1 LPIKLNERNVAA
13 IKPASGVTASGQPKR
28 DEVHTDSELRG
39 FALRVS
45 RTGKKTFF
53 VQKDNKLGKTR
64 RVAIGPWPAISAEE
78 ARGRAK
84 VLLAGMHTEGVD
96 EIASAN
102 SRRRRASA
110 DDEQSDLIRDLLES
124 YKAKHLQSYGEHSR
138 NMTYSGLCRVFA
150 DHGDLRLKDFT
161 TADLTNAT
169 DFWRDKGQMVTA
181 NRRTEQVRTFVNWC
195 EQRGVAVPHLRYH
208 RTKEKSRDRVLE
220 VSEMVRVLAA
230 NDTLDHLDYP
240 DCIRL
245 LVLTGLRR
253 TEVSE
258 LHWSE
263 VDLENRVL
271 NIPAARMKN
280 GLAARVPL
288 SGAAVELLEHRRK
301 FVPSGYVFARWSNG
315 KRAFSGFSRLKVDL
329 DAAIATQEGGAL
341 EHWVHHDL
349 RRTVATLMVEKL
361 DADPTVVD
369 MHILHHVSTTSG
381 VARTYNRAK
390 RLEKVRTILDDW
402 GRYVTSL
409 TAENVVSVD
418 FGEGR
423 ART

>member
-1 LPIKLNERNVAA
+1 MPIKLNERNVAA

-53 VQKDNKLGKTR
+53 VQKDNKLGKT
-64 RVAIGPWPAISAEE
+64 SAEE

-181 NRRTEQVRTFVNWC
+181 NRRTEQV
-195 EQRGVAVPHLRYH
+195 
-208 RTKEKSRDRVLE
+208 
-220 VSEMVRVLAA
+220 AA
-230 NDTLDHLDYP
+230 P
-240 DCIRL
+240 
-245 LVLTGLRR
+245 
-253 TEVSE
+253 
-258 LHWSE
+258 
-263 VDLENRVL
+263 
-271 NIPAARMKN
+271 
-280 GLAARVPL
+280 PL
-288 SGAAVELLEHRRK
+288 S
-301 FVPSGYVFARWSNG
+301 SDQG
-315 KRAFSGFSRLKVDL
+315 KEPGPR
-329 DAAIATQEGGAL
+329 
-341 EHWVHHDL
+341 
-349 RRTVATLMVEKL
+349 
-361 DADPTVVD
+361 P
-369 MHILHHVSTTSG
+369 
-381 VARTYNRAK
+381 
-390 RLEKVRTILDDW
+390 
-402 GRYVTSL
+402 
-409 TAENVVSVD
+409 
-418 FGEGR
+418 
-423 ART
+423 

>member
-271 NIPAARMKN
+271 NIPA
-280 GLAARVPL
+280 
-288 SGAAVELLEHRRK
+288 
-301 FVPSGYVFARWSNG
+301 
-315 KRAFSGFSRLKVDL
+315 
-329 DAAIATQEGGAL
+329 IATQEGGAL